1 MENKIDKRKFNGR
14 PKIDPKERSKPV
26 TCRLKQKEI
35 EKLGGLPACREIAKE
50 ALVKELKKIK
60 TNKTNDKV

>member
-1 MENKIDKRKFNGR
+1 MSEKIDKRKDNGR
-14 PKIDPKERSKPV
+14 PPYEDPKEYSKPV

-35 EKLGGLPACREIAKE
+35 DVLGGLPKCREIAKE

-60 TNKTNDKV
+60 TKKA